1 MKQDLA
7 APDNASFRL
16 GTTKT
21 EDSSIARMKY
31 IETEL
36 SLGLT
41 FITVAFVAYHM
52 GQNERGDVAR
62 AKAEEARSEAG
73 RLLAS
78 VMDGDSESISA
89 KAKELDGLLREVAGA
104 RTIFNPYLCQPS
116 MS

>member
-1 MKQDLA
+1 MKQGLVA
-7 APDNASFRL
+7 SKNAPFRL
-16 GTTKT
+16 TTT

-52 GQNERGDVAR
+52 GQNDRGDVAR
-62 AKAEEARSEAG
+62 AKAEEAQSEAR
-73 RLLAS
+73 RLLANVVDS
-78 VMDGDSESISA
+78 DSETISA
-89 KAKELDGLLREVAGA
+89 KAKELDGLLREMAGSRA
-104 RTIFNPYLCQPS
+104 MFSPFLCQPS